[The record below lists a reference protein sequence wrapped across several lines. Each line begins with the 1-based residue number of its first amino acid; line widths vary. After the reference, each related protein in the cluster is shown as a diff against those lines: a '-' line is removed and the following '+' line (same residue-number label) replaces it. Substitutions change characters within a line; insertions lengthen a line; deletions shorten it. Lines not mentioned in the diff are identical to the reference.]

1 MRHLTATVSPGLV
14 SPLPQRESRLVLAL
28 NGLLSWVKGHS
39 LRSSRLPAAHEGV
52 EPSEQ
57 HGLGARPMMAAAWY
71 GSLGP
76 GPMCLPGHPA
86 MSFDPGY
93 RD

>member
-1 MRHLTATVSPGLV
+1 MSHLTATVSPGLV
-14 SPLPQRESRLVLAL
+14 SPLPQRESRFVLAL
-28 NGLLSWVKGHS
+28 NGLLSWVKSHS
-39 LRSSRLPAAHEGV
+39 LWGSRPPAVGEGAA
-52 EPSEQ
+52 PSERRS
-57 HGLGARPMMAAAWY
+57 LGARPLMAAAWY

-86 MSFDPGY
+86 IRFDPGY

>member
-1 MRHLTATVSPGLV
+1 MSHLTESVSPGFV
-14 SPLPQRESRLVLAL
+14 SPLPHRESRLVLAL
-28 NGLLSWVKGHS
+28 NPLLSWVKAQR
-39 LRSSRLPAAHEGV
+39 LFRSPPADAVAGPERA
-52 EPSEQ
+52 ERPS
-57 HGLGARPMMAAAWY
+57 LGARPMMAAAWY

-86 MSFDPGY
+86 IRFDPGY

>member
-1 MRHLTATVSPGLV
+1 MSHLTESVSPGFV
-14 SPLPQRESRLVLAL
+14 SPLPHREPRLVLAL
-28 NGLLSWVKGHS
+28 NSLLSWVKAQR
-39 LRSSRLPAAHEGV
+39 LFRSPPAATV
-52 EPSEQ
+52 AEPERSERPS
-57 HGLGARPMMAAAWY
+57 LGARPMMAAAWY

-86 MSFDPGY
+86 IRFDPGY

>member
-1 MRHLTATVSPGLV
+1 MSHLTESVSPGLV
-14 SPLPQRESRLVLAL
+14 SPLPARESRLVLAL
-28 NGLLSWVKGHS
+28 SRLLSWVKEQS
-39 LRSSRLPAAHEGV
+39 LFRTPGLTGEPARS
-52 EPSEQ
+52 EPLS
-57 HGLGARPMMAAAWY
+57 LGARPMMAAAWY

-86 MSFDPGY
+86 LRFEPGY